1 MLGSGSDG
9 NSTVFWDSETAFL
22 IDIGFSCKE
31 VSRRLSLAGLDPKD
45 IKGIFVSHE
54 HVDHVRGARVFNKRF
69 GTDIHCTPLSHSGLN
84 QESLGSIDPDILP
97 GEKFRLNGF
106 TLTPFEVPHDANQ
119 TVGFVIKQGRRKVTM
134 ATDIGHMSSVVRR
147 KFENCDAII
156 LESNHDIQMLKDGPY
171 PPFLKQRILGKKGH
185 LSNLDSASTLARV
198 IDEQTRHV
206 ILAHLSRINN
216 RPDIALKE
224 AKRALRG
231 MGLKRLKVVPA
242 DQFDIGEII
251 KIK

>member
-1 MLGSGSDG
+1 ML
-9 NSTVFWDSETAFL
+9 E
-22 IDIGFSCKE
+22 E
-31 VSRRLSLAGLDPKD
+31 
-45 IKGIFVSHE
+45 
-54 HVDHVRGARVFNKRF
+54 
-69 GTDIHCTPLSHSGLN
+69 
-84 QESLGSIDPDILP
+84 
-97 GEKFRLNGF
+97 
-106 TLTPFEVPHDANQ
+106 
-119 TVGFVIKQGRRKVTM
+119 
-134 ATDIGHMSSVVRR
+134 
-147 KFENCDAII
+147 
-156 LESNHDIQMLKDGPY
+156 GPY
-171 PPFLKQRILGKKGH
+171 PYFLKNRILGKKGH